1 MEQTATVC
9 QSCGMP
15 LIDDG
20 DRGTEADGTPSPVY
34 CQYCYTNGQFTEPDL
49 TLDGMLDRAATVLS
63 ELYGMA
69 PEKAQDFVA
78 LQIPHLK
85 RWTEAVVPV
94 CQSCGMPMNEA
105 GDFGTEEDGSG
116 SEIYC
121 SHCYQ
126 QGAFTEPDMT
136 QDEMIRR
143 CAPVLA
149 KECQIP
155 TEQAAVMVRQYLSGL
170 KRWRRSS

>member
-69 PEKAQDFVA
+69 PAKARDFVA

-85 RWTEAVVPV
+85 RWSETVVPV

-116 SEIYC
+116 SEVYC
-121 SHCYQ
+121 CHCYQ
-126 QGAFTEPDMT
+126 QGVFTEPDMT
-136 QDEMIRR
+136 PEGMINR
-143 CAPVLA
+143 CTPMLA
-149 KECQIP
+149 EECQIP
-155 TEQAAVMVRQYLSGL
+155 PEQAAVMVRRYLSGL
-170 KRWRRSS
+170 KRWRISQ